1 LTDDSTRKA
10 WCWFDLART
19 LVWLRVPTSEVD
31 HAYRRAIALKPDENR
46 FRDTYR
52 EWQSR

>member
-19 LVWLRVPTSEVD
+19 LAWLRVPNSEVD
-31 HAYRRAIALKPDENR
+31 DAYMQAIALKPDENR